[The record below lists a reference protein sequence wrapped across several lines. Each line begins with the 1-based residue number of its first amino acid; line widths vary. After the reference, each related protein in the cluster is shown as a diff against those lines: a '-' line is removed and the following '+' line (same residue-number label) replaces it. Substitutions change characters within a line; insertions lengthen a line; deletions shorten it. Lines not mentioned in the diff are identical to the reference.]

1 MYDGSS
7 PGPPVFV
14 DGVAR
19 AHTRSRAP
27 AADTFQSVKMVNLNA
42 ALTYVFS
49 LMMFMAGA
57 NKVRIERGPPSRA
70 TDRIS

>member
-1 MYDGSS
+1 
-7 PGPPVFV
+7 
-14 DGVAR
+14 
-19 AHTRSRAP
+19 
-27 AADTFQSVKMVNLNA
+27 MVNLNA